1 MLSEFD
7 LIFAVALVISWTCGT
22 VLNSSIVA
30 VYLSD
35 WKKGLNLGACDQ
47 IILTMGCNNLLLQ
60 WFLTLNLIFV
70 VYGLYSLLAKVLLVA
85 VVSLVLNFGIAFSFW
100 LTAWLSSYYC
110 VKLVNFSNRFFI
122 RLKREAS
129 GVVTYC
135 LLGTAVI
142 LFSTRLPIIWSVQIT
157 TDQNLTRIS
166 NVLYDNIV
174 HLSFNTI
181 FIYFLPTIITSFC
194 IGLSLMSLLK
204 HVRKMKQ
211 NTSQFW
217 NPQLKSHIK
226 ACRTMFLLLT
236 VNLIFFLSISIFSM
250 LFSKTEGTGQY
261 VTRFIML
268 LNPSSQAIILLFGTS
283 RLATAWSKVLVY
295 MLRASHTS
303 QLD

>member
-166 NVLYDNIV
+166 NVLYV
-174 HLSFNTI
+174 KGSYEWHFSYGRKLSAVSFGLHFSI
-181 FIYFLPTIITSFC
+181 SLSFC
-194 IGLSLMSLLK
+194 IGLSLISLLK
-204 HVRKMKQ
+204 HIWRLKQ
-211 NTSQFW
+211 NASQFW
-217 NPQLKSHIK
+217 NPQLKNHFK
-226 ACRTMFLLLT
+226 ACRTMLLLLT
-236 VNLIFFLSISIFSM
+236 VNLIFFLAISISFRSTFCSPKNYFWLLSPPWYSFS
-250 LFSKTEGTGQY
+250 LCS
-261 VTRFIML
+261 RFGSL
-268 LNPSSQAIILLFGTS
+268 PGSAATTVCDWSTS
-283 RLATAWSKVLVY
+283 PT
-295 MLRASHTS
+295 
-303 QLD
+303 